1 MKLDHDLLV
10 SLALD
15 AIDLIPLSWFPIA
28 GEIIDFIQIGLGAIF
43 YKDKTLAIMGG
54 SDLLL
59 PAGFDLV
66 PTFTVSYIVKKSFN
80 KK

>member
-1 MKLDHDLLV
+1 MKLDRDLLV
-10 SLALD
+10 SLFLD

-28 GEIIDFIQIGLGAIF
+28 GEIIDFIQTGLGAIF
-43 YKDKTLAIMGG
+43 YKDKSLAIMGG

-66 PTFTVSYIVKKSFN
+66 PTFTISYLIKKSSN